1 MIHSGGQYMV
11 LDKQGY
17 DELVM
22 YLTQHLALFEKP
34 GVVKANAPKVLELI
48 EDVIAE
54 HVIRLCEQHT
64 GLTTEQR
71 SLIVR
76 EVDGIVYDLQE
87 VLSSVTEQ
95 RVTEEQRE
103 FIEEF
108 AGLVKNLF
116 DNAIN

>member
-1 MIHSGGQYMV
+1 MV

-22 YLTQHLALFEKP
+22 YLTQNLALFEKP
-34 GVVKANAPKVLELI
+34 GEIKPGAPKVMELI

-54 HVIRLCEQHT
+54 NVIRICEQHT
-64 GLTTEQR
+64 ELTTEQR

-95 RVTEEQRE
+95 RVTVEQRE

-108 AGLVKNLF
+108 AGLVKNMF
-116 DNAIN
+116 DSAV

>member
-1 MIHSGGQYMV
+1 MRVSGGQTMV

-22 YLTQHLALFEKP
+22 YLTHNLTLFEKP
-34 GVVKANAPKVLELI
+34 GVIEPGAPRVMELI

-54 HVIRLCEQHT
+54 YVIKICEQNT
-64 GLTTEQR
+64 ELSTEQR

-95 RVTEEQRE
+95 QVTKEQRE

-116 DNAIN
+116 DAAI

>member
-1 MIHSGGQYMV
+1 MV
-11 LDKQGY
+11 VDKQGY

-22 YLTQHLALFEKP
+22 YLTYNLALFEKP
-34 GVVKANAPKVLELI
+34 GEIKPGAPKVMELI

-54 HVIRLCEQHT
+54 HVIRICEQHT
-64 GLTTEQR
+64 GLSTEQR

-87 VLSSVTEQ
+87 VLSSVVDQTVTQEQ
-95 RVTEEQRE
+95 HQ

-116 DNAIN
+116 DAAV

>member
-1 MIHSGGQYMV
+1 M
-11 LDKQGY
+11 
-17 DELVM
+17 
-22 YLTQHLALFEKP
+22 
-34 GVVKANAPKVLELI
+34 ELI

-54 HVIRLCEQHT
+54 HVIKICEQNT
-64 GLTTEQR
+64 SLSTEQR

-95 RVTEEQRE
+95 RVTKEQRE

-116 DNAIN
+116 DAAI